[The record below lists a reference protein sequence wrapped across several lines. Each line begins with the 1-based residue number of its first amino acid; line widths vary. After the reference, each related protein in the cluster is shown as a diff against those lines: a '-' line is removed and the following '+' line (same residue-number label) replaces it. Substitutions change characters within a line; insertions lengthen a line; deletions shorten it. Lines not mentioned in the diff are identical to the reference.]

1 MFPDAL
7 MLVSETLNE
16 TYTCQTLMCK
26 LKEMGSVFTFPPWKC
41 SDFLAH
47 CSCINVC
54 RKKEVEEDVYRVI
67 WSRSV
72 AVLRNRT
79 CFFLCK
85 LASQTLL
92 QTKQLYIHHSSIH
105 WKLVS
110 CSDRLISFRVLHYYL
125 FLLIVCQSQL
135 LNKIID
141 FITEVLGIKTSRA
154 VVIIKGEN
162 TTDA

>member
-1 MFPDAL
+1 MSRKSSSL
-7 MLVSETLNE
+7 MHWFWFQRDLM

-26 LKEMGSVFTFPPWKC
+26 LKEMRTVFKFSPRKC

-47 CSCINVC
+47 CSCIN
-54 RKKEVEEDVYRVI
+54 VEEDVYRVI

-110 CSDRLISFRVLHYYL
+110 CSATWISFRALHYYF
-125 FLLIVCQSQL
+125 FLLIICQSQL
-135 LNKIID
+135 LNKVID
-141 FITEVLGIKTSRA
+141 FITGVLGIKISRA
-154 VVIIKGEN
+154 VVRIKGSN